1 MIRSAASVR
10 HRLGIGIV
18 GLQLTVVLIAWLVTG
33 LLAPAFAQSS
43 QVERRDAVVER
54 SWLSDADGTL
64 SPQDVL
70 TQNWTKFDGPL
81 GRGFTN
87 SITWVRLKLDPAVAG
102 PASIASDHRLVLR
115 IVPSRLDEV
124 TAYRVDRLDDPP
136 VKVGDKFKPQG
147 PQQGFLNH
155 GIVFDDAVGPF
166 EVLLRLDTEGNHS
179 IHVEALRWDD
189 AYSRVTRDSIL
200 ITGYLIFT
208 LMIITW
214 AVVTLLGQ
222 RSMVLVLFLAHQFSV
237 LFVVLTLL
245 GAWRLFAPDGLVH
258 LGDQLASFAV
268 PLSVLTTVLFHARLL
283 SDLGARPTHA
293 KILGVSATL
302 PLLGICLIA
311 AGFPQIG
318 LMLSHLTIASLMPF
332 TVFVALRLRVDS
344 GRWWWRPAIAAAYL
358 VMVILMA
365 PAWLRVL
372 GVLPVGAWT
381 FGSTL
386 VYGVVSAILMASLI
400 MVRAREVQ
408 RLGALNE
415 AAFAEAKREAD
426 LQRARAVEQG
436 DLITMLT
443 HELKTPLS
451 VVSLALGKSGQQPTI
466 QARALTAIENMR
478 SVIDRCAQAARV
490 DDDSTNRTMSLTIEP
505 VQLRAVV
512 TEAVAGLLQGDRV
525 DNQLH
530 DPESVCLADR
540 ASVLTIVSNL
550 LDNALKYSPGDSVVR
565 ITAQITNLNGR
576 PGATLRITNDI
587 GDQGAPDP
595 VHVFEKYYRGPRA
608 RNLSGTG
615 LGLYLSRRLAQR
627 MGGALSLVPAQ
638 PSLVG
643 FELWLPSGVESPALS
658 DDIPQPLHS
667 NSRSTQS

>member
-1 MIRSAASVR
+1 MKRSALPAR
-10 HRLGIGIV
+10 HRLDVCLV
-18 GLQLTVVLIAWLVTG
+18 GLRATLALIAWLVIG

-43 QVERRDAVVER
+43 AVEGRDAVVER
-54 SWLSDADGTL
+54 SWLSDADGSL
-64 SPQDVL
+64 SPHAVL
-70 TQNWTKFDGPL
+70 TRNWTKYEGPL
-81 GRGFTN
+81 GLGFTDAV
-87 SITWVRLKLDPAVAG
+87 TWVRLKIDPAMAG
-102 PASIASDHRLVLR
+102 PGSIPSDHRLVLR
-115 IVPSRLDEV
+115 IIPSRLDEV
-124 TAYRVDRLDDPP
+124 IAYRVDRLDEQP
-136 VKVGDKFKPQG
+136 VKVGDNFKPEG

-155 GIVFDDAVGPF
+155 GVVFDDAMAPF
-166 EVLLRLDTEGNHS
+166 EVLLRLKTEGNHS
-179 IHVEALRWDD
+179 IHVQAFRWDEAYALVSRD
-189 AYSRVTRDSIL
+189 AIL
-200 ITGYLIFT
+200 IAGYLIFT

-222 RSMVLVLFLAHQFSV
+222 RSMVLVLFLVHQFSV

-258 LGDQLASFAV
+258 LGGQLASFAV
-268 PLSVLTTVLFHARLL
+268 PFSVLTTILFHTRLL
-283 SDLGARPTHA
+283 SDLGARATHA
-293 KILGVSATL
+293 KIFGVSATL
-302 PLLGICLIA
+302 PLLGIGLIA

-318 LMLSHLTIASLMPF
+318 LMLSHVTIASLMPF
-332 TVFVALRLRVDS
+332 AVFVALRLRADS

-381 FGSTL
+381 FGSPL

-408 RLGALNE
+408 RLGTLNE

-466 QARALTAIENMR
+466 RARALTAIENMR

-530 DPESVCLADR
+530 DPASGCLADR

-643 FELWLPSGVESPALS
+643 FELWLPMGAEPPALS

-667 NSRSTQS
+667 TSRSTQS

>member
-1 MIRSAASVR
+1 MKRSALPAR
-10 HRLGIGIV
+10 HRLDVGLV
-18 GLQLTVVLIAWLVTG
+18 GLQATLALIAWLVIG

-43 QVERRDAVVER
+43 AVERRDAVVER
-54 SWLSDADGTL
+54 SWLSDADGSL
-64 SPQDVL
+64 SPHAVL
-70 TQNWTKFDGPL
+70 MRNWTTYEGPL
-81 GRGFTN
+81 GRGFTDAV
-87 SITWVRLKLDPAVAG
+87 TWVRLKIDPAMAG
-102 PASIASDHRLVLR
+102 PGSFPSDHRLVLR
-115 IVPSRLDEV
+115 IIPSRLDEV
-124 TAYRVDRLDDPP
+124 IAYRVDRLDEQP
-136 VKVGDKFKPQG
+136 VKVGDNFKPEG

-155 GIVFDDAVGPF
+155 GVVFDDAVAPF
-166 EVLLRLDTEGNHS
+166 EVLLRLKTDGNHS
-179 IHVEALRWDD
+179 MHVQALRWDD
-189 AYSRVTRDSIL
+189 AYALVSRDAIL

-222 RSMVLVLFLAHQFSV
+222 RSMVLVLFLVHQFSV

-245 GAWRLFAPDGLVH
+245 GAWRLFAPHDLVH
-258 LGDQLASFAV
+258 LGSRLALFAV
-268 PLSVLTTVLFHARLL
+268 PFSVLTTILFHARLL
-283 SDLGARPTHA
+283 SDLGARATHA

-318 LMLSHLTIASLMPF
+318 LMLSHVTIASLMPF
-332 TVFVALRLRVDS
+332 TVFVALRLRADS
-344 GRWWWRPAIAAAYL
+344 GRWWWRPSIAAAYL

-408 RLGALNE
+408 RLGTLNE
-415 AAFAEAKREAD
+415 AAFAAAKREAD

-451 VVSLALGKSGQQPTI
+451 VVSLALGESGQQPTI
-466 QARALTAIENMR
+466 RARALTAIENMR

-512 TEAVAGLLQGDRV
+512 AEAIAGHLQGERV

-530 DPESVCLADR
+530 APLPACLADR
-540 ASVLTIVSNL
+540 ASVLTIIGNL

-643 FELWLPSGVESPALS
+643 FELWLPSGVESPARS

-667 NSRSTQS
+667 TSRSTQS